1 MRLSLAW
8 KLWKWPRKGGCAPG
22 NFWYN
27 LGMKNI
33 YYVWVY
39 TVFGWQ
45 RYVAVSRKA
54 AEREV
59 RESTAKAYAYD
70 TAGTLDV
77 KNY

>member
-1 MRLSLAW
+1 
-8 KLWKWPRKGGCAPG
+8 
-22 NFWYN
+22 
-27 LGMKNI
+27 MKNT

-45 RYVAVSRKA
+45 RYVAVNRKE

-77 KNY
+77 KNF

>member
-1 MRLSLAW
+1 MAQ
-8 KLWKWPRKGGCAPG
+8 
-22 NFWYN
+22 
-27 LGMKNI
+27 KNV

-45 RYVAVSRKA
+45 RYVAKNRQA

-70 TAGTLDV
+70 TAGKFDV
-77 KNY
+77 KNF